1 MYPRRWKNLSSSPVC
16 RVDGVSRS
24 STTTRLLASPQ
35 TVTRLS
41 LASFIGL
48 ALIVVS
54 GAAVRLTGSGL
65 GCPDWP
71 TCYRNRLTVSTSLHP
86 LIEFSNRMVT
96 VFLVVVIAALV
107 IAAHRRTVRRRDL
120 IWLSWGLVGGVVGDA
135 VLGGIVVY
143 TKLNPYL
150 VMVHMW
156 FSLAL
161 LSLGVVLYHR
171 SRYDYAPQAR
181 AEIVSPATRKVAWLL
196 DGIFVLIVIAGTA
209 TTGAGPHA
217 GGSEGQVL
225 AKRIPVALRDIV
237 MVHSSLG
244 VIFLGVVA
252 GMFLVLEGTGAPS
265 RLRGAAKRLLIVG
278 FAQGIIGFVQYA
290 THLPPLLVELHVL
303 GATSLT
309 IGVTTFQ
316 LTQVARDK
324 DPDYAAQRALAGSP
338 AV

>member
-1 MYPRRWKNLSSSPVC
+1 MYPPRWKNLSSSPVC

-24 STTTRLLASPQ
+24 STTTRLIASPQ

-209 TTGAGPHA
+209 TTG
-217 GGSEGQVL
+217 
-225 AKRIPVALRDIV
+225 
-237 MVHSSLG
+237 
-244 VIFLGVVA
+244 
-252 GMFLVLEGTGAPS
+252 GTGAPS

-324 DPDYAAQRALAGSP
+324 DPDYAAQRVLAGSP

>member
-1 MYPRRWKNLSSSPVC
+1 MNPRP
-16 RVDGVSRS
+16 
-24 STTTRLLASPQ
+24 TTATRLSASPL
-35 TVTRLS
+35 TVTRLA

-48 ALIVVS
+48 GLIVIS

-96 VFLVVVIAALV
+96 VFLVVVIAATV
-107 IAAHRRTVRRRDL
+107 VAAHRRTVRRRDL

-135 VLGGIVVY
+135 VLGAVVVY

-156 FSLAL
+156 FSLAM

-171 SRYDYAPQAR
+171 SRYDYAPGAR
-181 AEIVSPATRKVAWLL
+181 AEVASQATRKVAWLL
-196 DGIFVLIVIAGTA
+196 DALFVLVVMAGTA

-225 AKRIPVALRDIV
+225 ARRIPVALRDIV

-244 VIFLGVVA
+244 VVFLGVVA
-252 GMFLVLEGTGAPS
+252 GMYLVLEGTGAPA
-265 RLRGAAKRLLIVG
+265 RLRGASKRLLVVA
-278 FAQGIIGFVQYA
+278 FAQGLIGFVQYA

-324 DPDYAAQRALAGSP
+324 DPDLAAQKALLA
-338 AV
+338 AQA

>member
-1 MYPRRWKNLSSSPVC
+1 M
-16 RVDGVSRS
+16 
-24 STTTRLLASPQ
+24 

-48 ALIVVS
+48 ALIVLS

-96 VFLVVVIAALV
+96 VFLVVVIVATV
-107 IAAHRRTVRRRDL
+107 VAAHRRSVRRRDL

-135 VLGGIVVY
+135 VLGAVVVY

-156 FSLAL
+156 FSLAM

-171 SRYDYAPQAR
+171 SRYDYA
-181 AEIVSPATRKVAWLL
+181 
-196 DGIFVLIVIAGTA
+196 TA

-217 GGSEGQVL
+217 GGSEGQIL

-244 VIFLGVVA
+244 VVFVGVVV

-265 RLRGAAKRLLIVG
+265 RLRGAAKRLLIVA
-278 FAQGIIGFVQYA
+278 FAQGVIGFVQYA
-290 THLPPLLVELHVL
+290 THLPPLLVELHIL

-324 DPDYAAQRALAGSP
+324 DPDYAAQRALRA
-338 AV
+338 AKA

>member
-1 MYPRRWKNLSSSPVC
+1 MTT
-16 RVDGVSRS
+16 G
-24 STTTRLLASPQ
+24 STTAPRWRASPL
-35 TVTRLS
+35 TVTRLA

-48 ALIVVS
+48 ALIVLS

-96 VFLVVVIAALV
+96 VFLVVVIAATV
-107 IAAHRRTVRRRDL
+107 IAAHRRTTRRRDL
-120 IWLSWGLVGGVVGDA
+120 IWLSWGLVGGVIGDA
-135 VLGGIVVY
+135 VLGGVVVY

-156 FSLAL
+156 FSLAM

-171 SRYDYAPQAR
+171 SRYDYAPGAR
-181 AEIVSPATRKVAWLL
+181 ADVASIATRKVAWVL
-196 DGIFVLIVIAGTA
+196 DGLFILTA

-217 GGSEGQVL
+217 GGSNGQVL

-244 VIFLGVVA
+244 VVFLGVVA
-252 GMFLVLEGTGAPS
+252 GMVLVLQGTGAPS
-265 RLRGAAKRLLIVG
+265 RLRGAASRLLIVA

-290 THLPPLLVELHVL
+290 THLPPLLVELHIL

-324 DPDYAAQRALAGSP
+324 DPDYAKAKAALVTAT
-338 AV
+338 A

>member
-1 MYPRRWKNLSSSPVC
+1 MTT
-16 RVDGVSRS
+16 G
-24 STTTRLLASPQ
+24 STTAPRWRASPL
-35 TVTRLS
+35 TVTRLA

-48 ALIVVS
+48 ALIVLS

-96 VFLVVVIAALV
+96 VLLVVVIAATV
-107 IAAHRRTVRRRDL
+107 IAAHRRTTRRRDL
-120 IWLSWGLVGGVVGDA
+120 IWLSWGLVGGVIGDA
-135 VLGGIVVY
+135 VLGGVVVY
-143 TKLNPYL
+143 TKLNPSL

-156 FSLAL
+156 FSLAM

-171 SRYDYAPQAR
+171 SRYDYAPGAR
-181 AEIVSPATRKVAWLL
+181 AEVASIATRKVAWVL
-196 DGIFVLIVIAGTA
+196 DGLFILIVMAGTA

-217 GGSEGQVL
+217 GGSNGQVL

-244 VIFLGVVA
+244 VVFLGVVA
-252 GMFLVLEGTGAPS
+252 GMVLVLQGTGAPS
-265 RLRGAAKRLLIVG
+265 RLRGAASRLLIVA

-290 THLPPLLVELHVL
+290 THLPPLLVELHIL

-324 DPDYAAQRALAGSP
+324 DPDYAKAKAALVTAT
-338 AV
+338 A

>member
-1 MYPRRWKNLSSSPVC
+1 MTT
-16 RVDGVSRS
+16 G
-24 STTTRLLASPQ
+24 STTAPRWRASPL
-35 TVTRLS
+35 TVTRLA

-48 ALIVVS
+48 ALIVLS

-96 VFLVVVIAALV
+96 VFLVVVIAATV
-107 IAAHRRTVRRRDL
+107 IAAHRRTTRRRDL
-120 IWLSWGLVGGVVGDA
+120 IWLSWGLVGGVIGDA
-135 VLGGIVVY
+135 VLGGVVVY

-156 FSLAL
+156 FSLAM

-171 SRYDYAPQAR
+171 TRYDYAPGAR
-181 AEIVSPATRKVAWLL
+181 AEVASIAPRKVAWVL
-196 DGIFVLIVIAGTA
+196 DGLFILIVMAGTA

-217 GGSEGQVL
+217 GGSNGQVL

-244 VIFLGVVA
+244 VVFLGVVA
-252 GMFLVLEGTGAPS
+252 GMVLVLQGTGAPS
-265 RLRGAAKRLLIVG
+265 RLRGAASRLLIVA

-290 THLPPLLVELHVL
+290 THLPPLLVELHIL

-324 DPDYAAQRALAGSP
+324 DPDYAKAKAALVTAT
-338 AV
+338 A